1 MAPNCEM
8 LLKQQTTDPIDDGPD
23 FRKSVILWN
32 MVTYGTIWYPWYL
45 FWVPS
50 IPRPDVRNP
59 WHLHLGVAE
68 DLSAQ
73 YAEPMERVAGDRRAS
88 YLHGI
93 FI

>member
-1 MAPNCEM
+1 
-8 LLKQQTTDPIDDGPD
+8 
-23 FRKSVILWN
+23 